1 MKESPDDYEDEEEE
15 DVATLILEQ
24 HRRPLNIVFDYEAFN
39 FACIIGSYDIS
50 TPFNDYYEDAITSP
64 FDQNNFQDFLATAG
78 ILFISKEPTSMQR
91 RHFGMDFEKLSEAMA
106 RMILPEEDEQAVA
119 DEEDIAVT
127 FCQAAR
133 NVFRKAERQGGSE
146 YARNQLKKR
155 IEQEENSPLKRLY
168 EHAVMLPKDCSP
180 VSEAD
185 QTSSFILGM
194 LRPIFDRP
202 DVTRLAHT
210 ATTAT
215 SGSIFVCKN
224 LSTSCKNPDLLVRF
238 QEYLDIGVAE
248 VSLEPSAL
256 KDTGDLCRVAL
267 WSKRLL
273 DQIVTKFENMDQI
286 KLIFFQVFGQ
296 TCVFYTMMRADTV
309 CVAVELARLK
319 IAYSIS
325 DVLTSFEDDARDWLL
340 LCRNFDSLVTM
351 LKSAK
356 ERPLETTPPAVFVGL
371 STPRSRHMKQDTLSR
386 P

>member
-1 MKESPDDYEDEEEE
+1 MDNTLASDENNQIQEQPMDDTYSEGHVTCEVSTDDEYSDAHATCETKNLLADPAALRVATDDRQPNDGFHEHQILNNHLSQEVFPPQGQEREQGTLEGDEQGSKPSNADLQAMTYNDPMNELSTHLRPEKRRRDLGEDEIYLRSEKSQRVGDQNIKENTANPFQRMKESPDDYEDEEEE

-215 SGSIFVCKN
+215 S
-224 LSTSCKNPDLLVRF
+224 
-238 QEYLDIGVAE
+238 
-248 VSLEPSAL
+248 
-256 KDTGDLCRVAL
+256 
-267 WSKRLL
+267 
-273 DQIVTKFENMDQI
+273 
-286 KLIFFQVFGQ
+286 
-296 TCVFYTMMRADTV
+296 
-309 CVAVELARLK
+309 
-319 IAYSIS
+319 
-325 DVLTSFEDDARDWLL
+325 
-340 LCRNFDSLVTM
+340 
-351 LKSAK
+351 
-356 ERPLETTPPAVFVGL
+356 
-371 STPRSRHMKQDTLSR
+371 
-386 P
+386 